1 MLSPNSSAS
10 SSALFRAAAK
20 LRMLGYPDAAD
31 SIAPYKFSHE
41 ALLAGKSLINEVY
54 PSITINHLQAAI
66 EMVLSYLVEETMEK
80 TMEEATE
87 ETTEQLEEEGD
98 GENKEDNQEAI
109 SLGTIL
115 PPFNFDTPKKLQAL
129 VGRKVRLKR
138 GEVVKVEKVDLTC
151 GLLEEVIATSV
162 GWNYYN
168 GQFWRSGESSIDIV
182 EVLPKEWSDKLISS
196 TGA

>member
-31 SIAPYKFSHE
+31 SIAPYKFSHK
-41 ALLAGKSLINEVY
+41 ALLAGKNLIDEAY

-66 EMVLSYLVEETMEK
+66 EMVLSYLV
-80 TMEEATE
+80 E

-115 PPFNFDTPKKLQAL
+115 PPFNFDTPQKLQAL
-129 VGRKVRLKR
+129 VGRKVRLR
-138 GEVVKVEKVDLTC
+138 CGDVVEVEKVDLAC
-151 GLLEEVIATSV
+151 DILEEVIATSV
-162 GWNYYN
+162 SWNYYN
-168 GQFWRSGESSIDIV
+168 GQFWRSGESAINIV
-182 EVLPKEWSDKLISS
+182 EVLPKE
-196 TGA
+196 

>member
-41 ALLAGKSLINEVY
+41 ALLAGKNLIAEAY

-66 EMVLSYLVEETMEK
+66 EMVLSYLVEETTEK
-80 TMEEATE
+80 
-87 ETTEQLEEEGD
+87 LEEEGD

-115 PPFNFDTPKKLQAL
+115 PPFNFDTPQKLQAL
-129 VGRKVRLKR
+129 VGRKVRLR
-138 GEVVKVEKVDLTC
+138 GGDVVEVDKIDLTC
-151 GLLEEVIATSV
+151 GILKEVIATSV

-168 GQFWRSGESSIDIV
+168 GQGWRSGESSIDIV
-182 EVLPKEWSDKLISS
+182 EVLPKE
-196 TGA
+196 

>member
-41 ALLAGKSLINEVY
+41 ALLAGKNLIDEAY

-66 EMVLSYLVEETMEK
+66 EMVLSYLV
-80 TMEEATE
+80 E

-115 PPFNFDTPKKLQAL
+115 PPFNFDTPQKLQAL
-129 VGRKVRLKR
+129 VGRKVRLR
-138 GEVVKVEKVDLTC
+138 GGDVVEVEKVDLGC
-151 GLLEEVIATSV
+151 DILGEVIATSV

-182 EVLPKEWSDKLISS
+182 EVLPKE
-196 TGA
+196 